1 MVGYLEMRQLTI
13 HAQRSSQ
20 WPSII
25 AHGAVVIKLVNTVSG
40 TPHQIYL
47 ITISFKHFFFLKAHK
62 VILMVRCLRTTDI
75 HICVFYTF

>member
-47 ITISFKHFFFLKAHK
+47 ITISFKHFFF
-62 VILMVRCLRTTDI
+62 
-75 HICVFYTF
+75 